1 MDPIHNQAIRICL
14 GAFHTTRIESLY
26 TESNLHSLA
35 YRRSM
40 LGIKYYARALTIAK
54 NQSNCNLFDQRRD
67 HLFKNSK
74 RFASIGTRIRTDTR
88 QLEIIIPP
96 ILTQGVPKVPP
107 WIIPKIEVCFDM
119 QNFPKNSVLATEI
132 RSEFY
137 KHKHN
142 TDIDIYTD
150 GSKNNNGVGAGISF
164 HTSCNQIL
172 KNGNK
177 TLNRRSSILSAE
189 LKAISIGLQ
198 VIEKTCN
205 KTCTIYSDSKGSLQ
219 TIMQYNPKHPIA
231 QEIQSKI
238 SSASV
243 RNNKIIFCWIPSH
256 CGIIGNENAD
266 KAAKQASSKITPTLE
281 YVLAKDLYSY
291 FHEQGNKWLQN
302 QWDMQNQNKL
312 HFIDGK
318 IGEKY
323 YPIFDSRLAEIKY
336 NRVRLG
342 HTRFT
347 NKFMPAGEEPPI
359 CMICNKQITIKLHR
373 LQIS

>member
-1 MDPIHNQAIRICL
+1 M
-14 GAFHTTRIESLY
+14 
-26 TESNLHSLA
+26 
-35 YRRSM
+35 
-40 LGIKYYARALTIAK
+40 
-54 NQSNCNLFDQRRD
+54 
-67 HLFKNSK
+67 
-74 RFASIGTRIRTDTR
+74 R
-88 QLEIIIPP
+88 QLEIILPP
-96 ILTQGVPKVPP
+96 ILIQGVPKVPP
-107 WIIPKIEVCFDM
+107 WIIPKMEVCFDM
-119 QNFPKNSVLATEI
+119 ENFPKNSVLATEI
-132 RSEFY
+132 KSEFY

-142 TDIDIYTD
+142 TDINIYTD
-150 GSKNNNGVGAGISF
+150 GSKNSNGVGAGISF

-266 KAAKQASSKITPTLE
+266 KAAKQASSKITPRLE

-291 FHEQGNKWLQN
+291 FHEQGKKWLQN

-312 HFIDGK
+312 HFIYGK

-323 YPIFDSRLAEIKY
+323 YPIFDSRLDEIKY

-359 CMICNKQITIKLHR
+359 CIICDKQITIKHIFTDCKFHEEARKRFFGKYL
-373 LQIS
+373 IT